1 MRNSINQ
8 PWAISEKYSNR
19 YGELW
24 ANLDF
29 QVNDQIT
36 TKQFKSDPMN
46 TEVGLLHIDNRALD
60 LKYKDILGY
69 AKSADEMFNTIREMG
84 NYAPSVHEFAIKGRV
99 FQLKKHEVSKLASTL
114 NDAVQVISRKYELG
128 LYL

>member
-8 PWAISEKYSNR
+8 PWAISEKYASR

-29 QVNDQIT
+29 QINDRIT
-36 TKQFKSDPMN
+36 NKQFKEDPMN
-46 TEVGLLHIDNRALD
+46 TEVGILHIDNRSLD
-60 LKYKDILGY
+60 LKYKDVLGY
-69 AKSADEMFNTIREMG
+69 AKSADEMYNNIRELG
-84 NYAPSVHEFAIKGRV
+84 SYAPAVNEFSIKGRV

-114 NDAVQVISRKYELG
+114 NETAQVLSRKYELG

>member
-8 PWAISEKYSNR
+8 PWAISDKYANR

-24 ANLDF
+24 TNLDF
-29 QVNDQIT
+29 QINDRIT
-36 TKQFKSDPMN
+36 TKQFKTDPMN
-46 TEVGLLHIDNRALD
+46 TEVGHLHIDNRTLD

-69 AKSADEMFNTIREMG
+69 AKSAEDMYNNIREMG
-84 NYAPSVHEFAIKGRV
+84 SLSPLVNEISIKGRV

-114 NDAVQVISRKYELG
+114 NDAAQVISRKYELG

>member
-8 PWAISEKYSNR
+8 PWAISEKYASR

-29 QVNDQIT
+29 QINDRIT
-36 TKQFKSDPMN
+36 NKQFKEDPMN
-46 TEVGLLHIDNRALD
+46 TEVGNLHIDNRTLD
-60 LKYKDILGY
+60 LKYKDVLGY
-69 AKSADEMFNTIREMG
+69 AKSADEMYNNIRELG
-84 NYAPSVHEFAIKGRV
+84 SYAPAINEFSIKGRV

-114 NDAVQVISRKYELG
+114 NETAQVLSRKYELG

>member
-24 ANLDF
+24 TNLDF
-29 QVNDQIT
+29 QINEQIT

-69 AKSADEMFNTIREMG
+69 AKSAEEMFNTIRELG
-84 NYAPSVHEFAIKGRV
+84 SYAPALNEFAIKGRV
-99 FQLKKHEVSKLASTL
+99 FQLKKHEVSKLATTL